1 MKMPILTFS
10 FSFKEPQTKQLW
22 RFIGAGIAQ
31 KLHTELHASVADE
44 FSLNDTHSRL

>member
-22 RFIGAGIAQ
+22 RGITQ
-31 KLHTELHASVADE
+31 KIHTELHASGADE